1 MFYVYILF
9 SDKLNRYYIGTTD
22 NVGKRLEEH
31 NSNAYQDSYTSKGI
45 PWVLKVHFLLDSSKQ
60 AYDLEKFIKR
70 MKSKV
75 FIEKLIQN
83 PDIVKEIL
91 NKV

>member
-1 MFYVYILF
+1 MFYVYIIF

-22 NVGKRLEEH
+22 NISKRLEEH
-31 NSNAYQDSYTSKGI
+31 NNKAYQDSYTSKGV
-45 PWVLKVHFLLDSSKQ
+45 PWILKTSFKLDSSKQ
-60 AYDLEKFIKR
+60 AYALEKFIKK

-83 PDIVKEIL
+83 PGIINEIL